1 MAREK
6 KKSCSVRRGERI
18 KTSSTTNQRSNTGTK
33 NLLALLIKS
42 INTYRTR
49 KGEVQKTVRRTNHSF
64 INNITYYNNNQMR
77 TLGPTNLLRILAGFK
92 SNGFDFSKQRG
103 VTKEKGCK
111 RIPERVITEKDFN
124 LEVLDETVRSFQR
137 FVLFCSLF
145 HTRHTNATKTQIRK
159 RREGEG
165 EKWVVRLYRDRYK
178 TNGFKV

>member
-1 MAREK
+1 
-6 KKSCSVRRGERI
+6 
-18 KTSSTTNQRSNTGTK
+18 
-33 NLLALLIKS
+33 
-42 INTYRTR
+42 
-49 KGEVQKTVRRTNHSF
+49 
-64 INNITYYNNNQMR
+64 MR

-165 EKWVVRLYRDRYK
+165 ENVFTYLLMPYLRYFFLKAFLRVSSALLSLRLPIFSSASNSSRIFSSFLAER
-178 TNGFKV
+178 